1 MSSAAA
7 GEKIRIAETR
17 RESCGSG
24 LLLPIHQLHSG
35 LFSTTRAK
43 RILTGRGGAGAGAGR
58 GGQQFKMLVLPSPD
72 RPLLPGPRPEK
83 KLEKVVGGSGENTL
97 K

>member
-1 MSSAAA
+1 MARRDQAARTPPEP
-7 GEKIRIAETR
+7 GV
-17 RESCGSG
+17 SG
-24 LLLPIHQLHSG
+24 G
-35 LFSTTRAK
+35 GGGA
-43 RILTGRGGAGAGAGR
+43 GAGAGAGR